1 MVEMGALVV
10 CPKGHYKAKFF
21 KWDARWK
28 IMTVESNAEDL
39 MRDLLAINLVDIAPD
54 VVAKFHKNAK

>member
-10 CPKGHYKAKFF
+10 CPKGHYRAKFF

-28 IMTVESNAEDL
+28 IVTSHSDAESL
-39 MRDLLAINLVDIAPD
+39 MRDLLAMNLVDVAPD
-54 VVAKFHKNAK
+54 VIAKFHENAE